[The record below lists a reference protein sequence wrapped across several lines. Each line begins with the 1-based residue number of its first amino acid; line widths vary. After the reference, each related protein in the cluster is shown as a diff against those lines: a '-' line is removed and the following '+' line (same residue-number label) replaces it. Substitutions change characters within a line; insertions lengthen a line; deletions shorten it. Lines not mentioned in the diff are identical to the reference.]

1 MKWKWWMAIDA
12 LALPPLTEEKGL
24 SPKKAR
30 GGISQ

>member
-1 MKWKWWMAIDA
+1 MNWRWWMAKDA

-24 SPKKAR
+24 PPKKER

>member
-1 MKWKWWMAIDA
+1 MNGRWWMASDA

-24 SPKKAR
+24 PPKKAI